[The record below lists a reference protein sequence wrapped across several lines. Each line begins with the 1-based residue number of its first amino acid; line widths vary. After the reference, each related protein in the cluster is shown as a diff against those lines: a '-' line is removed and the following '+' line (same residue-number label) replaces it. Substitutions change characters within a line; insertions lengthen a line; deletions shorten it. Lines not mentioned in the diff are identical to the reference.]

1 MTAAEGAIAAKDRP
15 GYRAARR
22 RETASAYLL
31 LIPSFIGV
39 GIFLVVPVLLVV
51 VLSLF
56 RWNLISPPTF
66 VGLEHYAAL
75 ASDSK
80 LANSIWVTFTF
91 VLMAIPASIILGL
104 LLAVAINRG
113 LPGTG
118 WLRVI
123 YVLPWVCA
131 PLTLGVVWRWIFDPS
146 NGALNTL
153 LGRRIEW
160 MSDPNL
166 ALPAVAFVSVWS
178 SVGYV
183 SLFFLAGLQQIPS
196 SVYEAAKLD
205 GAGPVRTLWSITM
218 PLLMPT
224 TFFVTVT
231 SVISSFQ
238 VFDLVYG
245 LTGSA
250 TGYPAGSTD
259 VIAARIYQDAFVSHH
274 IGSASAMAFCLFV
287 VLVVVTLIQQR
298 WFSGRITYDMT

>member
-1 MTAAEGAIAAKDRP
+1 MSSAAIEAKDRP
-15 GYRAARR
+15 GYRRARR
-22 RETASAYLL
+22 RQTASAYAL

-39 GIFLVVPVLLVV
+39 GFFLVVPVILVV
-51 VLSLF
+51 ILSLF
-56 RWNLISPPTF
+56 NWNLISPPTF
-66 VGLEHYAAL
+66 VGLDHYVSL
-75 ASDSK
+75 FSDTK
-80 LANSIWVTFTF
+80 LINSIWVTLTF
-91 VLMAIPASIILGL
+91 VLMSIPTSIILGL
-104 LLAVAINRG
+104 LLAVAINRK

-118 WLRVI
+118 WMRVI
-123 YVLPWVCA
+123 FVLPWVCV
-131 PLTLGVVWRWIFDPS
+131 PLALGVVWRWVFDPS
-146 NGALNTL
+146 QGALNTI

-160 MSDPNL
+160 MSNPGL

-178 SVGYV
+178 TVGYI

-205 GAGPVRTLWSITM
+205 GAGPVRTLWSITL

-259 VIAARIYQDAFVSHH
+259 VIAARIYQDAFVSNN
-274 IGSASAMAFCLFV
+274 IGHASAMAFCLFV